1 MEASG
6 PTRSRVPNAAALL
19 VGLAVTAGI
28 VARLHS
34 RSDLWLDEALT
45 VNIAKLSVGDLLS
58 WLKHDGHP
66 PLYYLL
72 LHFWMKVFGEGD
84 DAVRS
89 LSGVFSIATLPLIW
103 IAGRRYG
110 GRIAATSALIL
121 LATSPFAVRYG
132 TEARMYSLVMLL
144 VVAGWLLV
152 YDALE
157 RPAIGRLAAIA
168 LVSGLLALS
177 HYWGLY
183 LLAATALLLLWLWR
197 RGRDAALR
205 IVIAITAGGVLFLP
219 WLPSFLSQAANTG
232 TPWGRPERP
241 TNVLAVT
248 FTDWGGGPNGEAQ
261 TIGILLILF
270 LLLALFGRAIDR
282 QRVELDLRTQPR
294 ARPEVAVNILTFF
307 IATVIAYASGGA
319 FASRYTAVVFPV
331 VILLAALG
339 LTRFMDMRVVAVAL
353 AAVAVLGLIG
363 SSRVDRGERT
373 QLGLLASYIT
383 QQGSPGDV
391 IGFCPDQLGPA
402 TMRHI
407 PAGFTGLT
415 FPNGGDPHLVDW
427 IDYEERQKSG
437 SPREFAALLDQRG
450 GDHTV
455 WVVWAAGYRTLDRRC
470 ERSVHRLKK
479 LRPGCA
485 AVRASGPQ
493 FEHGWLYQCG
503 PVPH

>member
-6 PTRSRVPNAAALL
+6 PTTTRTPNVAAVL
-19 VGLAVTAGI
+19 VGLAVVAGI
-28 VARLHS
+28 VARLYS

-72 LHFWMKVFGEGD
+72 LHFWIEVFGESD
-84 DAVRS
+84 EAVRS

-103 IAGRRYG
+103 LAGRRYG
-110 GRIAATSALIL
+110 GRVAATSALVL

-157 RPAIGRLAAIA
+157 QPATSRLVAIA
-168 LVSGLLALS
+168 VVSGLLGLS

-183 LLAATALLLLWLWR
+183 ILAASALVLLWLWR
-197 RGRDAALR
+197 RGRSTAVR
-205 IVIAITAGGVLFLP
+205 VVIAIAAGGVLFLP
-219 WLPSFLSQAANTG
+219 WLPSFLSQAAHTG

-241 TNVLAVT
+241 TNVLAIT

-261 TIGILLILF
+261 TIGILLVIF
-270 LLLALFGRAIDR
+270 VLLALFGRAVDR
-282 QRVELDLRTQPR
+282 DRVELDLRTQPR
-294 ARPEVAVNILTFF
+294 ARPEIAVNIVTFF
-307 IATVIAYASGGA
+307 IATVIAYATGGA
-319 FASRYTAVVFPV
+319 FASRYTAVVFPL
-331 VILLAALG
+331 VILLAGLG
-339 LTRFMDMRVVAVAL
+339 LTRFADTRVVAVAL
-353 AAVAVLGLIG
+353 VGVALLGLIG
-363 SSRVDRGERT
+363 SSRVVSGERT

-383 QQGSPGDV
+383 EQGNPGDV

-407 PAGFTGLT
+407 PEGFTGLT

-427 IDYEERQKSG
+427 VDYEERQKAG
-437 SPREFAALLDQRG
+437 SPRAFAALLNQRG

-455 WVVWAAGYRTLDRRC
+455 WVVWSAGYRTLERRC
-470 ERSVHRLKK
+470 ERSMHLLKK
-479 LRPGCA
+479 LRPGCS